1 MTPIKNKKQSRHAA
15 EFKEQA
21 LAKAMLRGDCTI
33 ESVANELN
41 MSVFTLKD
49 WLRTTPRSSV
59 TSVDVSLPSQDSA
72 SPWSAAQRLQALMQ
86 SYALEGVALNAWCRE
101 HGVFAHQLSQW
112 RQDFCSTPRES
123 KDSRAELRELQGQH
137 EQLQRELRRKERA
150 LAEAAALLVL
160 QKKFRA
166 LLGDEAI

>member
-1 MTPIKNKKQSRHAA
+1 MTPIKKKKQSRHAA

-21 LAKAMLRGDCTI
+21 LTKAMSRGARTI
-33 ESVANELN
+33 ESVADELN

-49 WLRTTPRSSV
+49 WLRTTPKRLA
-59 TSVDVSLPSQDSA
+59 TSVDLALPSEDSA

-86 SYALEGVALNAWCRE
+86 SYSLEGVTLNAWCRE
-101 HGVFAHQLSQW
+101 HGVFVHQLTQW